1 MQFLDPALDS
11 YCETHSGPEPGYL
24 QALTA
29 ETREKVHM
37 PQMLSG
43 HLQGR
48 FLAMFSHLVKPQTI
62 VEIGTYTGY
71 SALCLAEGLAE
82 GGMLHTIDIDPYLP
96 EMVHRYIESAG
107 MLDRITMHHRP
118 ALEVIP
124 TLPAPFDLVF
134 IDADKQNY
142 PNYFRA
148 VIGRMRTGG
157 LIIADN
163 VLWSGNVLRPV
174 AEQDDQTRALVEY
187 ARLVNTDPRVEPML
201 VPLRDGLL
209 LARVKG

>member
-1 MQFLDPALDS
+1 MQFLDPALDA
-11 YCETHSGPEPGYL
+11 YCETQSGPEPAYL
-24 QALTA
+24 TELTA
-29 ETREKVHM
+29 ETQEKVHM

-48 FLAMFSHLVKPQTI
+48 FLAMLSRLVQPRTI

-71 SALCLAEGLAE
+71 SALCLAEGLAK

-96 EMVHRYIESAG
+96 EMVHRYLEKAG
-107 MLDRITMHHRP
+107 MTDRITMHHRP

-124 TLPAPFDLVF
+124 TIPAPFDLVF

-142 PNYFRA
+142 PDYFGA
-148 VIGRMRTGG
+148 VIGNMRPGG

-163 VLWSGNVLRPV
+163 VLWSGKVLGAR

-187 ARLVNTDPRVEPML
+187 ARRVNTDPRVEPVL

-209 LARVKG
+209 LARVKA

>member
-1 MQFLDPALDS
+1 MHFIDPALDA
-11 YCETHSGPEPGYL
+11 YCEKHGGTEPAYL
-24 QALTA
+24 QELAA

-37 PQMLSG
+37 PQMISG

-48 FLAMFSHLVKPQTI
+48 FLSMLSHLVQPKTI
-62 VEIGTYTGY
+62 VEIGTFTGY
-71 SALCLAEGLAE
+71 SALCLAEGLAK

-96 EMVHRYIESAG
+96 EMVHRYIEKAG

-142 PNYFRA
+142 PNYYDA
-148 VIGRMRTGG
+148 VISRMRPGG

-163 VLWSGNVLRPV
+163 VLWSGKVVKPPRERD
-174 AEQDDQTRALVEY
+174 EQCTALVEY
-187 ARLVNTDPRVEPML
+187 ARRVNRDPRVEPVL

-209 LARVKG
+209 VARVR

>member
-1 MQFLDPALDS
+1 MQFIDPALDA
-11 YCETHSGPEPGYL
+11 YCEAHSGDEPSCL
-24 QALTA
+24 KELTA
-29 ETREKVHM
+29 ETQEKVHM

-48 FLAMFSHLVKPQTI
+48 FLSMLSHLVKPKTI
-62 VEIGTYTGY
+62 VEIGTFTGY

-96 EMVHRYIESAG
+96 EMVQRYVEKAG
-107 MLDRITMHHRP
+107 MQDRITMHHRP
-118 ALEVIP
+118 ALEIIP

-142 PNYFRA
+142 PHYFDA
-148 VIGRMRTGG
+148 VIDKVRPGG

-163 VLWSGNVLRPV
+163 VLWSGDVLKPQD
-174 AEQDDQTRALVEY
+174 EQDDQTRALVEY
-187 ARLVNTDPRVEPML
+187 ARRVNADPRVENVM

-209 LARVKG
+209 VARRK